1 MCHHVC
7 VQVCMRVHACVQIC
21 IRVCM
26 KGIGEPSV
34 LYLRSYSPHIFWDS
48 AMITGTYHHPWL
60 LTCALS
66 DGPQILCLCKKHLSL
81 SYLPSPKYLSFLL
94 VNVCSHRIRLSR
106 IKTGTTHLW
115 RLPLDRFTHTS
126 DLVINSQL
134 LWSQLL
140 QLTHT
145 EIVGARSRSWT
156 VTIPLIFFTL
166 KGSISFEYRPTLKSM
181 CPHLN
186 TLIWLL
192 WVEEGRKFYSSTR
205 TCVSSKEIS
214 TAPKVMHSD
223 LHHPSSLAA
232 LLNSHCWFL
241 SLTASNLDTQWIFT
255 WQMHKWTHSLTS
267 SPERDS
273 CH

>member
-1 MCHHVC
+1 MNVCRYVCVFMHVC
-7 VQVCMRVHACVQIC
+7 KYVYIS
-21 IRVCM
+21 VCM

-34 LYLRSYSPHIFWDS
+34 LCLRSYSPHIFWDS
-48 AMITGTYHHPWL
+48 AMVTCTYHHPWL
-60 LTCALS
+60 LTWALS
-66 DGPQILCLCKKHLSL
+66 DGPQILCLCKKHLPL

-94 VNVCSHRIRLSR
+94 INVCPHRIRLSR
-106 IKTGTTHLW
+106 IKTGATYLW

-134 LWSQLL
+134 IWSQLL

-145 EIVGARSRSWT
+145 EIAGARSRSWT
-156 VTIPLIFFTL
+156 VIIPLIFFTL
-166 KGSISFEYRPTLKSM
+166 KGSISFEYGPTLKSM
-181 CPHLN
+181 WPHLN
-186 TLIWLL
+186 TLIWPL
-192 WVEEGRKFYSSTR
+192 WVEEGRKFYSSTS
-205 TCVSSKEIS
+205 TYVSSKEIS
-214 TAPKVMHSD
+214 TTSKVMHSD
-223 LHHPSSLAA
+223 LHHPSSLVA

-267 SPERDS
+267 GPETDS